1 MTKINLTNGYFI
13 EIDPMCY
20 TLKRTY
26 TGKKKGES
34 QEKES
39 VCGYFGMLG
48 QAIEKFIFLN
58 KIDKLGDRAM
68 ELREYVDMV
77 EKADK
82 AAVRA
87 INKVIKELT
96 GGVLE

>member
-1 MTKINLTNGYFI
+1 MTKINLANGYFI
-13 EIDPMCY
+13 EIDSMCH

-26 TGKKKGES
+26 TGKKKGEA

-39 VCGYFGMLG
+39 VCGYYGTLG
-48 QAIEKFIFLN
+48 QAIEKIIFLN
-58 KIDKLGDRAM
+58 KIDKLGDKAA
-68 ELREYVDMV
+68 ELREYVEMA

-87 INKVIKELT
+87 VNKAIQALT
-96 GGVLE
+96 EGKNE

>member
-1 MTKINLTNGYFI
+1 MNRIDLTNGYFI

-26 TGKKKGES
+26 KGKKKGED
-34 QEKES
+34 QVKES
-39 VCGYFGMLG
+39 VSGYFGSLG
-48 QAIEKFIFLN
+48 QAIEKYLYLN
-58 KIDKLGDRAM
+58 RIEKSPDRVT
-68 ELREYVDMV
+68 ELREYIEMV

-87 INKVIKELT
+87 ILKGLRAL
-96 GGVLE
+96 GGEDK